1 MCCVGVNLYVSEGTD
16 RRRRSWWLIV
26 ACSHCT
32 CVHLF
37 RHKQTN
43 IIILFAILL
52 MAIKFAMILKMYSK
66 YPKSLSSPA
75 ARGWD

>member
-1 MCCVGVNLYVSEGTD
+1 MYMHAYLPILAY
-16 RRRRSWWLIV
+16 
-26 ACSHCT
+26 SHFT

-66 YPKSLSSPA
+66 HPKGYNSPA
-75 ARGWD
+75 ASAQD

>member
-1 MCCVGVNLYVSEGTD
+1 MMVSL
-16 RRRRSWWLIV
+16 LILTS
-26 ACSHCT
+26 SHFT
-32 CVHLF
+32 HVHLF

-66 YPKSLSSPA
+66 PPKGWNSPA
-75 ARGWD
+75 ARAQD

>member
-1 MCCVGVNLYVSEGTD
+1 MYMHAYLPILAY
-16 RRRRSWWLIV
+16 
-26 ACSHCT
+26 SHFT

-52 MAIKFAMILKMYSK
+52 MAIKFAMILKMYQNTQRATTALQRV
-66 YPKSLSSPA
+66 P
-75 ARGWD
+75 RINGWNI

>member
-1 MCCVGVNLYVSEGTD
+1 MHPQSTNMYM
-16 RRRRSWWLIV
+16 R
-26 ACSHCT
+26 ACFPILAYSHVT

-37 RHKQTN
+37 RHKQTD

-66 YPKSLSSPA
+66 HPKGWNSPA
-75 ARGWD
+75 VSAQD